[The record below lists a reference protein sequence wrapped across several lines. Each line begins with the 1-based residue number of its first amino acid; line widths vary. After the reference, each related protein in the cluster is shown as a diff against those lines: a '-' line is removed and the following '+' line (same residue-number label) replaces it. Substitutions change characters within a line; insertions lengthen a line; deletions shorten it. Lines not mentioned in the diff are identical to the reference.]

1 MAQSLDS
8 TCEHT
13 RDELLAAQCES
24 RTLSPDSTSHL
35 ETCNACREAQ
45 KQLVGASPEALAL
58 LVLMRGIAPTPA
70 PKKTF
75 DIKPDEKFE
84 EFLRSRTANPEVI
97 LLARDSY
104 YGGQLFKMLYPEDAN
119 RPPPLADEMDAERGH
134 ERFMRPL
141 YRTEDVRLSEDLV
154 REFIAAPSNWEKMK
168 NYRQLARATR
178 KSPFQKT

>member
-24 RTLSPDSTSHL
+24 RTPSPDSTSHL
-35 ETCNACREAQ
+35 KTCNACREAQ

-75 DIKPDEKFE
+75 DIKSDQELVDQRVAEFDETVQAELASAE
-84 EFLRSRTANPEVI
+84 EREFAHFVYRRQQPSASLRS
-97 LLARDSY
+97 LS
-104 YGGQLFKMLYPEDAN
+104 
-119 RPPPLADEMDAERGH
+119 AEQIDRVH
-134 ERFMRPL
+134 A
-141 YRTEDVRLSEDLV
+141 LV
-154 REFIAAPSNWEKMK
+154 RRFKGVNENIEE
-168 NYRQLARATR
+168 
-178 KSPFQKT
+178 